1 MSSNLPQRI
10 LRSLS
15 IIGAVFSAVALAGFL
30 YGTWFCYAE
39 GYASIAIS
47 CLGYGALAALSL
59 GVSGHLRRLTAMPRQ
74 MTPTPRFHVSDP
86 L

>member
-15 IIGAVFSAVALAGFL
+15 TIGAAFSAMALVGFL
-30 YGTWFCYAE
+30 YGAWFCHAE
-39 GYASIAIS
+39 GYGSIAIS
-47 CLGYGALAALSL
+47 CLGYSALAALSL
-59 GVSGHLRRLTAMPRQ
+59 GVSGHLRRLTTLPRQ
-74 MTPTPRFHVSDP
+74 MPPASRLHASGS

>member
-15 IIGAVFSAVALAGFL
+15 IIGAAFSAAALAGFL
-30 YGTWFCYAE
+30 YGAWFCYAE
-39 GYASIAIS
+39 GYASIAIP
-47 CLGYGALAALSL
+47 CLGYAALAALSL
-59 GVSGHLRRLTAMPRQ
+59 SVSGHLRRLTALPRQ
-74 MTPTPRFHVSDP
+74 MGPTPRLHASGS